1 MTVKII
7 KATKSTYWYAKY
19 IGETFKVD
27 SYSSVDK
34 EYVVRMVPHGVPWS
48 EAINHY
54 IVADDCVLV
63 SGSIECNKHGDSKLR
78 FYFV

>member
-7 KATKSTYWYAKY
+7 KATKSTYWYAKH

-34 EYVVRMVPHGVPWS
+34 EYVVRMVS
-48 EAINHY
+48 EPINHY

-63 SGSIECNKHGDSKLR
+63 SGSMECNKHGDSKLR

>member
-34 EYVVRMVPHGVPWS
+34 EYGLL
-48 EAINHY
+48 AQTKF